1 MKKTNIFLVLV
12 LMAVGILLTSCSKDD
27 AEQSSPWAAETLW
40 YRASQ
45 TYDTD
50 KIDVLYFVSTDVLSA
65 KDANRRRGAGR
76 GDKFYKDVNVSRDNL
91 HHWDRLFYGKMIHD
105 NALRRAGRKL

>member
-1 MKKTNIFLVLV
+1 MMRN
-12 LMAVGILLTSCSKDD
+12 
-27 AEQSSPWAAETLW
+27 
-40 YRASQ
+40 RASQ

-65 KDANRRRGAGR
+65 KDANGRRGAGR

>member
-27 AEQSSPWAAETLW
+27 AEQSS
-40 YRASQ
+40 Q

-65 KDANRRRGAGR
+65 KDANGRRGAGR
-76 GDKFYKDVNVSRDNL
+76 GVV
-91 HHWDRLFYGKMIHD
+91 W
-105 NALRRAGRKL
+105 